1 MPPSLSQSIKQRG
14 AELGFDMVGISKA
27 EKLDEEA
34 RYLEKWLQE
43 GRHGTMTWMENYFDK
58 RVDPRLLVEGAKSVI
73 SVIHNYYPA
82 EQQPPSDAPKIST
95 YAWGEDYHKVL
106 KRKLYELFQYIHE
119 LTGAEVPGRVF
130 VDSAP
135 VLDKAWAK
143 RSGLG
148 WIGKHTNLITPKR
161 GSYFFIG
168 EIILDLELDYD
179 GPIQDYCG
187 TCTRCIDACPTDA
200 LTPYEIDA
208 TKCISYLTIELREEI
223 PNSFADQLNGWA
235 YGCDICQEVC
245 PWNRFSVAHTGQ
257 EFKPLD
263 FILDFGSAEWEEL
276 DERTF
281 KKLTRKSAMNRV
293 KWDKMK
299 GNLKW
304 GKENP
309 HGNG

>member
-27 EKLDEEA
+27 EKLNEEA

-43 GRHGTMTWMENYFDK
+43 GRHGTMSWMENYFDK

-106 KRKLYELFQYIHE
+106 KRKLYALFQYIHE

-208 TKCISYLTIELREEI
+208 NKCISYLTIELREEI

-263 FILDFGSAEWEEL
+263 FILDFGTAEWEEL

-281 KKLTRKSAMNRV
+281 KKLTKKSAMNRV
-293 KWDKMK
+293 KWEKMK
-299 GNLKW
+299 GNLKRV
-304 GKENP
+304 KENP